1 MRGWSGAR
9 EESRTK
15 KRTLDHATAKIDLC
29 FIRVDAEALSFSIRS
44 QMGSILMSLS
54 LYSRLTA
61 KLVQVWPEP
70 SADIK
75 VT

>member
-29 FIRVDAEALSFSIRS
+29 FIRVDAEAKRFSIRS
-44 QMGSILMSLS
+44 QN
-54 LYSRLTA
+54 
-61 KLVQVWPEP
+61 
-70 SADIK
+70 
-75 VT
+75 